1 MPQQTTFASYMNDQV
16 FVLDAQTQEYF
27 INGRVCLD
35 SNTFVSHIRQL
46 CETIERLLEHNQEL
60 ANFTAGGEEVYFNPD
75 WELKWDET
83 LLGLSGALEDVALF
97 KTSALVH
104 KLRFYISYLIE
115 KNIMFDRHT
124 YTLMQTVLMPVYS
137 FLSAN
142 VSGINREEFVHLE
155 VQIDGVFA
163 MFKEAMSQQAIST
176 ALQNGLTA
184 FEEKLEAKLNN
195 TAETVKQS
203 SKVLNQL
210 EQGFSRFTV
219 GYNTH
224 ISALVSTIEQ
234 SNNAEQIANAE
245 ERLANM
251 MNKQRQ
257 EMKALF
263 EQLAKFANQRGN
275 QQFSL
280 LNVVKNLFK

>member
-1 MPQQTTFASYMNDQV
+1 M
-16 FVLDAQTQEYF
+16 
-27 INGRVCLD
+27 
-35 SNTFVSHIRQL
+35 
-46 CETIERLLEHNQEL
+46 
-60 ANFTAGGEEVYFNPD
+60 
-75 WELKWDET
+75 
-83 LLGLSGALEDVALF
+83 
-97 KTSALVH
+97 
-104 KLRFYISYLIE
+104 
-115 KNIMFDRHT
+115 
-124 YTLMQTVLMPVYS
+124 
-137 FLSAN
+137 
-142 VSGINREEFVHLE
+142 
-155 VQIDGVFA
+155 
-163 MFKEAMSQQAIST
+163 
-176 ALQNGLTA
+176 QNGLTA

-263 EQLAKFANQRGN
+263 EQLAKFADQRGN